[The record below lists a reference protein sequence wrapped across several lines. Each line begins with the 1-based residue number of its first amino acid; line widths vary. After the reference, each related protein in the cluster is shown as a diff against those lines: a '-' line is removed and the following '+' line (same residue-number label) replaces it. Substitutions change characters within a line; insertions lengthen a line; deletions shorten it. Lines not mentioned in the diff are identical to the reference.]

1 MAAQGEGGHVPW
13 AVVGA
18 IARWL
23 EGRPET
29 DAKTAADVVLASA
42 DMYLR
47 ESNWELTRT
56 QDVADGPA
64 GMAVVLG

>member
-1 MAAQGEGGHVPW
+1 MAVQGEGGPVPW

-18 IARWL
+18 IAAWL

-29 DAKTAADVVLASA
+29 DAETAADVVLASA
-42 DMYLR
+42 DIYLR
-47 ESNWELTRT
+47 ESDWEFLRT

-64 GMAVVLG
+64 GTAV